1 MKKKESK
8 PVSAVEAVT
17 DTILPPVADAVERVD
32 GDCGEGEVRKPKAP
46 KRPRTVANT
55 PDPDREGILRFLD
68 VDPTDEQDK

>member
-8 PVSAVEAVT
+8 TVSSVGEVT
-17 DTILPPVADAVERVD
+17 ATILALVADAVEPVD
-32 GDCGEGEVRKPKAP
+32 GDCGEGGARKPKAS

-68 VDPTDEQDK
+68 VDPNDEQDK